1 MVKEQEKEYW
11 RQIVSDLQDV
21 MTVAE
26 MALELDANERQVWR
40 WKSGTDRPMGMMAIK
55 VYLLHVKR
63 CPERQCPVGHY
74 KQ

>member
-40 WKSGTDRPMGMMAIK
+40 WKSGADRPMGMMAIK